1 LAFESCHEG
10 REEYVPVPYNRLSR
24 SLPLLLAFAL
34 VLGACERVRE
44 AVPGGDDGGGGP
56 KISEAN
62 FQLGEVRAV
71 DPLERPDS
79 GQKAQDSAGRV
90 LALVNRYY
98 AVSFLDPTRWVNG
111 QHPELNDL
119 FTAESRPSI
128 GPNINHLA
136 ISDLWDKIESVEPV
150 TQRLGKVS
158 FDVEPDGSLPIGIA
172 TVTFEGKGKAVDG
185 DDVTI
190 KHDAVFYLQREGED
204 YRISAFTTSLTAM
217 AAQ

>member
-1 LAFESCHEG
+1 M
-10 REEYVPVPYNRLSR
+10 
-24 SLPLLLAFAL
+24 SLM
-34 VLGACERVRE
+34 LGACDRVRE
-44 AVPGGDDGGGGP
+44 VVPGGDDGGSGP

-71 DPLERPDS
+71 DPMERPDS
-79 GQKAQDSAGRV
+79 GQKAQDSAARV
-90 LALVNRYY
+90 LTLVNRYY
-98 AVSFLDPTRWVNG
+98 TVAFLDPTRWVNG
-111 QHPELNDL
+111 THPELAGL
-119 FTAESRPSI
+119 FTGEAQPSI
-128 GPNINHLA
+128 GPNIGHLA

-172 TVTFEGKGKAVDG
+172 TVTFEGSGTSFEG

-204 YRISAFTTSLTAM
+204 YKISAYTTSLSAEEV
-217 AAQ
+217 A